1 MKSFSPAS
9 ITILLAICSIPAS
22 ANPSAFDSKHNV
34 TYRGIYRSGIDVFLN
49 IPYGQ
54 DTGGKNRFKP
64 PHAYVPEPRST
75 IQADSSGL
83 ACPQDVDDMNTISED
98 CLNLNI
104 GRPSKA
110 SSKDRLPVMVFIYGG
125 GFWVGSIG
133 DDAGDN
139 LVLESI
145 QNDLPVIYV
154 AINYRLGGELN
165 CALWPIWQVRYLCN
179 KVNRNDSL
187 RIRTI

>member
-1 MKSFSPAS
+1 MKPFSPAS
-9 ITILLAICSIPAS
+9 ITLLLAVYSIAAT

-54 DTGGKNRFKP
+54 DTGSENRFKP
-64 PHAYVPEPRST
+64 PQAYVPDSGST
-75 IQADSSGL
+75 ILADSSGL

-104 GRPSKA
+104 GRPSKT

-125 GFWVGSIG
+125 GFWVGSAG

-145 QNDLPVIYV
+145 QNDLPIIYV

-165 CALWPIWQVRYLCN
+165 Y
-179 KVNRNDSL
+179 SL
-187 RIRTI
+187 